1 MTDSTRSSADSTT
14 RIARRATILESL
26 QYRDFRWLWL
36 GSLVAYM
43 SLNLQMLNRS
53 WLVVILE
60 DNSPLALALVM
71 MSFALPMTFVSPIG
85 GVLADKWSKKKLI
98 AASQIGS
105 AVVTFG
111 LGILDFT
118 GVIQF
123 WHLLASGLLN
133 GVMMAINV
141 PSRQAIVSD
150 IVPKEALMNAIS
162 LNNSAMSITR
172 ILGPALGGFM
182 IVYFVDWIPLLES
195 GTAGVFFVIAA
206 VYIFA
211 ALSILRIKTD
221 VIIEKDKVKSSF
233 GKDLFSGLIYVL
245 HHKIIR
251 VVLFVNLIGS
261 VFGWAFMTLMPAW
274 ARVVLNVNADDLGI
288 LLTVIGVG
296 SLVATLGLASLSN
309 FKYRGILLIASCL
322 LWGLSL
328 ALISKMDQFYIV
340 YPLLLFIG
348 IASGIFMSLGM
359 TLMQYYSEPEM
370 RGRVMSVAVMPF
382 GVSSM
387 SAVPFGMIATKI
399 GIENSLMISGILLV
413 FFTILIVLVFPFFTK
428 VE

>member
-14 RIARRATILESL
+14 SIARRATILESL

>member
-1 MTDSTRSSADSTT
+1 MADSTRSSADSTT

>member
-1 MTDSTRSSADSTT
+1 MTDSSRSSTDSTN

-26 QYRDFRWLWL
+26 QFRDFRWLWL

-60 DNSPLALALVM
+60 DNSPIALALVM

-206 VYIFA
+206 VYIFS

-221 VIIEKDKVKSSF
+221 VIIQQDKLKSSF
-233 GKDLFSGLIYVL
+233 IKDLFSGLVYVV
-245 HHKIIR
+245 HHKTIR

-274 ARVVLNVNADDLGI
+274 ARVVLDVNADDLGI
-288 LLTVIGVG
+288 LLSVIGVG

-309 FKYRGILLIASCL
+309 FKYRGALLIASCL

-328 ALISKMDQFYIV
+328 ALISKMDQLYIV

-387 SAVPFGMIATKI
+387 SAVPFGIIATNI

-413 FFTILIVLVFPFFTK
+413 FFTIVIVLIFPFFTK

>member
-233 GKDLFSGLIYVL
+233 GKDLFSGLVYVL

>member
-328 ALISKMDQFYIV
+328 ALISKIDQFYIV

>member
-111 LGILDFT
+111 LRILDLR

>member
-233 GKDLFSGLIYVL
+233 GKDLFSGLVYVL

-328 ALISKMDQFYIV
+328 ALISKMDQLYIV

>member
-172 ILGPALGGFM
+172 ILGPALGGFL
-182 IVYFVDWIPLLES
+182 IVYFVDWIPMLES

-206 VYIFA
+206 VYIIA

-328 ALISKMDQFYIV
+328 ALISKMDQLYIV

-413 FFTILIVLVFPFFTK
+413 FFTILIVLIFPFFTK

>member
-1 MTDSTRSSADSTT
+1 MADSSRSSADSTT
-14 RIARRATILESL
+14 RIARRSTILESL

-60 DNSPLALALVM
+60 DNSPIALALVM

-182 IVYFVDWIPLLES
+182 IVYFVDWIPFLDS

-221 VIIEKDKVKSSF
+221 VIIQQDKLKSSF
-233 GKDLFSGLIYVL
+233 IKDLFSGLVYVV
-245 HHKIIR
+245 HHKTIR

-274 ARVVLNVNADDLGI
+274 ARVVLDVNADDLGI

-309 FKYRGILLIASCL
+309 FKYRGALLIASCL

-328 ALISKMDQFYIV
+328 ALISKMDQLYIV

-387 SAVPFGMIATKI
+387 SAVPFGIIATNI

-413 FFTILIVLVFPFFTK
+413 FFTIVIVLIFPFFTK

>member
-1 MTDSTRSSADSTT
+1 MTDSSRSSTDSTN

-133 GVMMAINV
+133 GVMMAING

-172 ILGPALGGFM
+172 ILGPALGGFL

-221 VIIEKDKVKSSF
+221 VIIQKDKLKSSF
-233 GKDLFSGLIYVL
+233 VKELFAGLIYVL

>member
-14 RIARRATILESL
+14 RIARHATILESL

-172 ILGPALGGFM
+172 ILGPALGGFL
-182 IVYFVDWIPLLES
+182 IVYFVDWIPMLES

-206 VYIFA
+206 VYIIA

-221 VIIEKDKVKSSF
+221 VIIEKDKLKSGF
-233 GKDLFSGLIYVL
+233 GRDLFSGLTYVL

-328 ALISKMDQFYIV
+328 ALISKMDQLYIV

-413 FFTILIVLVFPFFTK
+413 FFTILIVLIFPFFTK

>member
-195 GTAGVFFVIAA
+195 GTAGGLFVISA

-233 GKDLFSGLIYVL
+233 GKDLFSGLVYVL

-399 GIENSLMISGILLV
+399 GIENSLMLSGILLV

>member
-413 FFTILIVLVFPFFTK
+413 FFTILIVLIFPFFTK

>member
-71 MSFALPMTFVSPIG
+71 MSFAQPMTFVSPIG

>member
-1 MTDSTRSSADSTT
+1 MTDSSRSSTDSTN

-172 ILGPALGGFM
+172 ILGPALGGFL

-221 VIIEKDKVKSSF
+221 VIIQKDKLKSSF
-233 GKDLFSGLIYVL
+233 VKELFAGLIYVL

>member
-14 RIARRATILESL
+14 RSARRATILESL

>member
-1 MTDSTRSSADSTT
+1 MTDSSRSSTDSTN

>member
-1 MTDSTRSSADSTT
+1 M
-14 RIARRATILESL
+14 
-26 QYRDFRWLWL
+26 
-36 GSLVAYM
+36 
-43 SLNLQMLNRS
+43 
-53 WLVVILE
+53 
-60 DNSPLALALVM
+60 
-71 MSFALPMTFVSPIG
+71 
-85 GVLADKWSKKKLI
+85 
-98 AASQIGS
+98 
-105 AVVTFG
+105 
-111 LGILDFT
+111 
-118 GVIQF
+118 
-123 WHLLASGLLN
+123 
-133 GVMMAINV
+133 
-141 PSRQAIVSD
+141 
-150 IVPKEALMNAIS
+150 
-162 LNNSAMSITR
+162 
-172 ILGPALGGFM
+172 
-182 IVYFVDWIPLLES
+182 
-195 GTAGVFFVIAA
+195 IAA

-221 VIIEKDKVKSSF
+221 VIIQKDKLKSSF
-233 GKDLFSGLIYVL
+233 VKELFAGLIYVL

-328 ALISKMDQFYIV
+328 ALISKMHQFYIV

-413 FFTILIVLVFPFFTK
+413 FFTIVIVLIFPFFTK

>member
-288 LLTVIGVG
+288 LLTVIGGG

-328 ALISKMDQFYIV
+328 ALISKMDQLYIV

-387 SAVPFGMIATKI
+387 SAVPFGIVATKI

-413 FFTILIVLVFPFFTK
+413 FFTIVIVLIFPFFTK

>member
-288 LLTVIGVG
+288 LLTVIGGG

-328 ALISKMDQFYIV
+328 ALISKMDQLYIV

>member
-85 GVLADKWSKKKLI
+85 GVLADKWSRKKLI

>member
-348 IASGIFMSLGM
+348 IASGIFMSLGL

-370 RGRVMSVAVMPF
+370 SGRVMSVAVMPF

>member
-172 ILGPALGGFM
+172 ILGPALGGFL
-182 IVYFVDWIPLLES
+182 IVYFVDWIPMLES

-206 VYIFA
+206 VYIIA

-221 VIIEKDKVKSSF
+221 VIIEKDKLKSGF
-233 GKDLFSGLIYVL
+233 GRDLFSGLTYVL

-399 GIENSLMISGILLV
+399 GIENYLMISGILLV

>member
-288 LLTVIGVG
+288 LMTVIGVG
-296 SLVATLGLASLSN
+296 SVVATLG
-309 FKYRGILLIASCL
+309 
-322 LWGLSL
+322 
-328 ALISKMDQFYIV
+328 
-340 YPLLLFIG
+340 
-348 IASGIFMSLGM
+348 
-359 TLMQYYSEPEM
+359 
-370 RGRVMSVAVMPF
+370 VA
-382 GVSSM
+382 
-387 SAVPFGMIATKI
+387 
-399 GIENSLMISGILLV
+399 
-413 FFTILIVLVFPFFTK
+413 
-428 VE
+428 

>member
-14 RIARRATILESL
+14 RIARRSTILESL

-60 DNSPLALALVM
+60 DNSPIALALVM

-172 ILGPALGGFM
+172 ILGPALGGFL
-182 IVYFVDWIPLLES
+182 IVYFVDWIPFLDS

-221 VIIEKDKVKSSF
+221 VIIQQDKLKSSF
-233 GKDLFSGLIYVL
+233 IKDLFSGLVYVV
-245 HHKIIR
+245 HHKTIR

-274 ARVVLNVNADDLGI
+274 ARVVLDVNADDLGI

-309 FKYRGILLIASCL
+309 FKYRGALLIASCL

-328 ALISKMDQFYIV
+328 ALISKMDQLYIV

-387 SAVPFGMIATKI
+387 SAVPFGIIATNI

-413 FFTILIVLVFPFFTK
+413 FFTIVIVLIFPFFTK

>member
-172 ILGPALGGFM
+172 ILGPALGGFL
-182 IVYFVDWIPLLES
+182 IVYFVDWIPMLES

-206 VYIFA
+206 VYIIA

-221 VIIEKDKVKSSF
+221 VIIEKDKLKSGF
-233 GKDLFSGLIYVL
+233 GRDLFSGLTYVL

-328 ALISKMDQFYIV
+328 ALISKMDQLYIV

-413 FFTILIVLVFPFFTK
+413 FFTILIVLIFPFFTK